1 MYTLVIEVYEI
12 VVFCHFNSSKTSTSA
27 TKKKKKKTRKGNF
40 NQITKPPKRRKLKS
54 VLNSTEPYSFVLPYI
69 LTTYKNLYPIRNF
82 NIIE

>member
-12 VVFCHFNSSKTSTSA
+12 VVFCHFNSSKTSKSA
-27 TKKKKKKTRKGNF
+27 TKKKKKPRKGNF
-40 NQITKPPKRRKLKS
+40 NQTTKPPKTRKLKS

-69 LTTYKNLYPIRNF
+69 LTTYRNLYPIRNF